1 MAMKIFYTV
10 TVSCICC
17 ISELPVRLRGLGTL
31 IGTQTS
37 DACVKHALDGIQRDC
52 VSNNDTIKLCD
63 LVSI

>member
-17 ISELPVRLRGLGTL
+17 ISELPVGLRGLGTL

-37 DACVKHALDGIQRDC
+37 DAVKHALDGIQRDC